1 MVFADDLVFEP
12 RTNVDREV
20 AAPTRLIASGMAFAA
35 GIIWSFGAVTARK
48 ASLSD
53 AWQYL
58 LWRSIG
64 VLVVVEAIRLIR
76 RERSSPTKRAFTSGW
91 IMMLGNC
98 GLMLASVAFV
108 YALKTTTA
116 ANAAF
121 LASITPLL
129 AAVLGRFF
137 LKERLSLITVLAIIV
152 AFGGLAVMLRSG
164 SSTTATSSMTGNIS
178 ALFSSL
184 GFAGYMV
191 CLRTSQTRDW
201 SPIMPGYALMTI
213 VLCTVVTLTK
223 GRDLFPGTTDVL
235 LALLHGGVFIV
246 VGTYLFN
253 HATKA
258 VSAVG
263 MSVLVQSETAA
274 VPFWVFL
281 FIGERPA
288 LTTVFGG
295 TIILAAVLA
304 KAIFDKQ

>member
-12 RTNVDREV
+12 QTTVDREV

-64 VLVVVEAIRLIR
+64 VLVVIEAIRLIR

-137 LKERLSLITVLAIIV
+137 LKERLSVITVLAIIV
-152 AFGGLAVMLRSG
+152 AFAGLAVMLRSG
-164 SSTTATSSMTGNIS
+164 SSSSATSSMTGNIS

-213 VLCTVVTLTK
+213 ILCTVVTLVK
-223 GRDLFPGTTDVL
+223 GCDLFPGTTDVL

-288 LTTVFGG
+288 LTTVIGG